1 MLVKVPLL
9 GTIGTLNATFKNS
22 MARFKQRSS
31 IFHNPLCHHKT
42 EGKTNVKVFFSS
54 LLFHFFLINFQH
66 GVQASLFMLGGNAI
80 AF

>member
-22 MARFKQRSS
+22 MAKFKQRSS
-31 IFHNPLCHHKT
+31 IFHNHKIVW
-42 EGKTNVKVFFSS
+42 KTHVKFIFSS
-54 LLFHFFLINFQH
+54 LFFHFFFINFQH
-66 GVQASLFMLGGNAI
+66 GVQASLFMIGGIAI